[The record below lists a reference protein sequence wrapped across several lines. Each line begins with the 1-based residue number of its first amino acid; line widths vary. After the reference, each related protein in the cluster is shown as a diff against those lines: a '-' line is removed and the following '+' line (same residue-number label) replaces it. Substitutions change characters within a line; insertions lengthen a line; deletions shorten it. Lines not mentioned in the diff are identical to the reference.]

1 LIICPHRFLQAQQI
15 FRDCQ
20 GLLST
25 SAHYAVIP
33 EISMPGGS
41 IDYFLVGSTGEV
53 VDDFLGIEIQ
63 SLDTTGSGAI
73 WQAREDLLRGEMAD
87 SYAYGI
93 NWKMSAKTILI
104 QMLHKAASFEALGKK
119 LVLIIQKEFADYL
132 DREFQTGQLR
142 TASQDDPIHFHIYDV
157 AASDGIFH
165 VSLHERKSTDVSGI
179 ERMLNVGRD
188 TNILLEDV
196 IARITAKLPGFPLSS
211 P

>member
-1 LIICPHRFLQAQQI
+1 
-15 FRDCQ
+15 
-20 GLLST
+20 
-25 SAHYAVIP
+25 
-33 EISMPGGS
+33 MPGGS
-41 IDYFLVGSTGEV
+41 VDYFLVGLTDGA

-73 WQAREDLLRGEMAD
+73 WQAREDLFRGELAN
-87 SYAYGI
+87 SYGYGI

-142 TASQDDPIHFHIYDV
+142 TASQDDPIYFHIYDV
-157 AASDGIFH
+157 AESNDIFH
-165 VSLHERKSTDVSGI
+165 LLLHERKSTDVSGI

-196 IARITAKLPGFPLSS
+196 IAHITAKLPGFPLSS
-211 P
+211 LQTGMDVS